1 MREMTRDEAE
11 ARMNAAEAEALGCTL
26 AARTRIR
33 SQAAE
38 VGQLRSERD
47 KLRAEVE
54 RLRGVVAKARGH
66 IEVMRECAEAS
77 LEHLEGLHRV
87 PAARGVRQAD
97 RALAELEGKG
107 HKHRYPAVN
116 GQGFPVNQCLD
127 CGGWR

>member
-1 MREMTRDEAE
+1 MANFGGSTQLLGETQMLREKLA
-11 ARMNAAEAEALGCTL
+11 AAE
-26 AARTRIR
+26 
-33 SQAAE
+33 
-38 VGQLRSERD
+38 
-47 KLRAEVE
+47 AEVE

-107 HKHRYPAVN
+107 
-116 GQGFPVNQCLD
+116 
-127 CGGWR
+127 